1 MSLPDNIRIEYASF
15 SDIEAMMPLLNLA
28 PGLGSV
34 SFNEV
39 KESLLEGDTFQV
51 ALTTNDDIVG
61 VIWWCEWEEGT
72 KGIMSFVVDE
82 EHRNKGVGSKLLAFI
97 DPSESSTRNYMT
109 IDADNFKILNF
120 MSSRG
125 YVVTKEFNFGGS
137 VHYNIQK
144 EFIKAKKITLRNR
157 LKWRST

>member
-15 SDIEAMMPLLNLA
+15 SDIEAILPLLNLA

-51 ALTTNDDIVG
+51 ALTPNDDIVG

-72 KGIMSFVVDE
+72 KGIMSFAVDE

-157 LKWRST
+157 LKWRI